1 MKTLSLQLY
10 RLASWTQEIPKYVI
24 FNVTCTTIVFHSKLE
39 SCAKGK

>member
-24 FNVTCTTIVFHSKLE
+24 FPGTTCAMELVLDM
-39 SCAKGK
+39 GVP